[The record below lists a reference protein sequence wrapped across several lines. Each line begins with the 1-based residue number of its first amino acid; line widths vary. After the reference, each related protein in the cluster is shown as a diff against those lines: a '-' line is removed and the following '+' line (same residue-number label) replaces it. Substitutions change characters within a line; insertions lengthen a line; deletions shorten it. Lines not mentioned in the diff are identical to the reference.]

1 MRVAG
6 INWLWWDIARDFVD
20 DRFSDLRKISF
31 WHIANLTRA
40 SIMVNG
46 KIIQTEPL
54 PSLISLRVKT

>member
-20 DRFSDLRKISF
+20 DGFSDLRKISF

-40 SIMVNG
+40 RIMVNG

-54 PSLISLRVKT
+54 P